1 MYDYDYEPLADVPVN
16 EPLANVPD
24 TNKPQ
29 RSPRRNTRP
38 AIIEPTA
45 FKYRPAIEIPK
56 RAWLYGRHYLRNCVT
71 VTVAPPGWTKS
82 TRSLTELMAM
92 ALLRPLLGKI
102 PTSER
107 PLRCWYWSGE
117 DECEEVERRI
127 AAICQH
133 HRIDARTL
141 EGLLFYDSFQEIPI
155 TICHS
160 GAQRDC
166 L

>member
-1 MYDYDYEPLADVPVN
+1 
-16 EPLANVPD
+16 
-24 TNKPQ
+24 
-29 RSPRRNTRP
+29 
-38 AIIEPTA
+38 
-45 FKYRPAIEIPK
+45 
-56 RAWLYGRHYLRNCVT
+56 
-71 VTVAPPGWTKS
+71 
-82 TRSLTELMAM
+82 MAM
-92 ALLRPLLGKI
+92 VLLRPLLGET

-117 DECEEVERRI
+117 DEREEVERRI